1 MALNKSG
8 FDVEKFRKLVA
19 HLHDANPNERDAFL
33 RKALAFLEKYD
44 LCFQEVI
51 GDSGGQHGR
60 EEYDALRAQ
69 LENALNDLAKSKGE
83 AAQRKAQAAQS
94 QEIIDRLLK
103 RIADLE
109 AGVTQPPAA
118 EDRTPEPSPSP
129 PSPPWFDEIPPEP
142 EPEAEPGDGEIIP
155 VSLPKWKVGFW
166 DVLLFAISVTV
177 LLSWMIGRIITP
189 ADWANVFSLGVSP
202 WRIVLAT
209 FGCAFFVGMVEAIC
223 GALYEYVLIG
233 TRFGDWCMKT
243 LGSPD
248 AMFYCATNAFV
259 AWTGA
264 LAGQAIVCGC
274 LRNNS
279 SAYWMLMSGLGILT
293 AKWVLGDFK
302 EHGVKWGAT
311 RLAVLV
317 IGFLL
322 SYSYTFDQ
330 ILWVYDATRPA
341 FAHAIGLYAS
351 LAMLCFLAVSET
363 TIEFLLEGDRR
374 WKWVC
379 GVALLAVVITVWVFQ
394 HTPAQAVLG
403 ATQ

>member
-1 MALNKSG
+1 MATNKSG

-33 RKALAFLEKYD
+33 RKALTFLEKYD

-51 GDSGGQHGR
+51 GDSGGQHGQ
-60 EEYDALRAQ
+60 EEYDALRTQ

-109 AGVTQPPAA
+109 AGVTGQPSA

-129 PSPPWFDEIPPEP
+129 PSPPWFEDIPGEP
-142 EPEAEPGDGEIIP
+142 EPETETGDGEIIP

-202 WRIVLAT
+202 WRIVLAP
-209 FGCAFFVGMVEAIC
+209 FGCAFLVGMVEAIC
-223 GALYEYVLIG
+223 GALYEHVLIG

-248 AMFYCATNAFV
+248 AMFYCTAYAFI
-259 AWTGA
+259 AWAA
-264 LAGQAIVCGC
+264 LLCGQASCC
-274 LRNNS
+274 KPFSNNL
-279 SAYWMLMSGLGILT
+279 SAYWMLMSGLGIVAGRWALDEFRER
-293 AKWVLGDFK
+293 GI
-302 EHGVKWGAT
+302 KWGVT
-311 RLAVLV
+311 RLSVLW
-317 IGFLL
+317 IGFNLG
-322 SYSYTFDQ
+322 YYYTFNQ
-330 ILWVYDATRPA
+330 ILWVYDPA
-341 FAHAIGLYAS
+341 KPAAENDIGLFAS
-351 LAMLCFLAVSET
+351 FAILAYLAISEKL
-363 TIEFLLEGDRR
+363 IEVLFEDNRR

-379 GVALLAVVITVWVFQ
+379 GVALLVVVITVWVFL

-403 ATQ
+403 ATP